1 MDAPQPHAHDSSEA
15 TPFSIELKPLRFA
28 DPLRWLALGWR
39 DFLRCPHIG
48 LFFGACFTGMGWLL
62 LKVFERAPAYV
73 LALAAGFMLVGP
85 FLFLGLYHASRE
97 LEQGR
102 TPKLIDSITAW
113 RSQLGAL
120 AIFGFVLLVLEMLWA
135 RASLV
140 VFALSFDTM
149 PDFHGSVRK
158 LFDPENLEFI
168 VAYLCVGGVFAALI
182 YAVSVVSIPMLLDRP
197 VDAITAGLTSM
208 RLVFTQTGVMLL
220 WGALVTL
227 LVVVAMLPA
236 FLGLLAVAPLLGHA
250 SWHAYRNAVA

>member
-1 MDAPQPHAHDSSEA
+1 
-15 TPFSIELKPLRFA
+15 
-28 DPLRWLALGWR
+28 
-39 DFLRCPHIG
+39 
-48 LFFGACFTGMGWLL
+48 
-62 LKVFERAPAYV
+62 V
-73 LALAAGFMLVGP
+73 LALAAGFLLVGP

-97 LEQGR
+97 LERGR
-102 TPKLIDSITAW
+102 KPRLIDSITAW

-149 PDFHGSVRK
+149 PDFHGSVLK
-158 LFDPENLEFI
+158 LLDPENLEFI

-182 YAVSVVSIPMLLDRP
+182 FAVSVVSIPMLLDRP

-208 RLVFTQTGVMLL
+208 RLVLTQTGVMLL

-250 SWHAYRNAVA
+250 SWHAYRAAIA